1 MELQK
6 GFKLLAVG
14 KTKEYTSLK
23 ATGFTDDN
31 GEFRIKLKQ
40 HFIELRVFAFGEYVI
55 ADTWSNIP
63 LSELSPNDDNE
74 LVWEAF
80 VRPLQDVKVT
90 GNVTFANDLQVK
102 RTYIYFAP
110 LDVRPDGQRHVLDSP
125 YTGYIEEDGT
135 YELVLPTGYYQ
146 IWCSFHD
153 RSKDEITN
161 YFTIVHQLDLFGPQT
176 LDLKLTAAPTIEGMV
191 IDARTGK
198 GIPARIDF
206 YSNRYLK
213 RIHIA
218 TADGDFADD
227 QDKDGKEIFWPVWC
241 VQKHV
246 RCSALIQIISW
257 WLFGQSIR
265 TTSSARL
272 PDCRLRN

>member
-1 MELQK
+1 MKRTLLLALISILAVGLSAQDAKSAKISQVELGEGDGKKTVIYTLKALGSNELQK

-176 LDLKLTAAPTIEGMV
+176 
-191 IDARTGK
+191 
-198 GIPARIDF
+198 
-206 YSNRYLK
+206 
-213 RIHIA
+213 
-218 TADGDFADD
+218 
-227 QDKDGKEIFWPVWC
+227 
-241 VQKHV
+241 
-246 RCSALIQIISW
+246 
-257 WLFGQSIR
+257 
-265 TTSSARL
+265 
-272 PDCRLRN
+272 